1 MPNVLEDLASGIVVT
16 EFASDTGIATVANV
30 SGWLYENLG
39 QVNTYL
45 YTDFTGVNAS
55 GTYGV
60 MDIEAQSV
68 LKELYLCNYYNKE
81 ARNALRGITNSSVS
95 GDNILSLK
103 DGESAVTFINR
114 NEVSKVYRGLA
125 SDSMERVTRLAAQY
139 NIYQAQPRQLG
150 GIDGS
155 GAPLSFNYGYR
166 TY

>member
-16 EFASDTGIATVANV
+16 EFDGDTGIATVSNV

-45 YTDFTGVNAS
+45 YTDFNGEGATGL
-55 GTYGV
+55 YGE
-60 MDIEAQSV
+60 MDVEAQSV

-81 ARNALRGITNSSVS
+81 ARNALRGIVSSNVS
-95 GDNILSLK
+95 GDNVLSLR
-103 DGESAVTFINR
+103 DGESSVTFINR

-125 SDSMERVTRLAAQY
+125 SDCMEKVTRLAAQY

-155 GAPLSFNYGYR
+155 GLGLVYR
-166 TY
+166 

>member
-1 MPNVLEDLASGIVVT
+1 MPSVLESLASGIVTT
-16 EFASDTGIATVANV
+16 EFDSDTGIATVANV

-45 YTDFTGVNAS
+45 YTNFTGDDAT

-60 MDIEAQSV
+60 MDIEAQNV
-68 LKELYLCNYYNKE
+68 LKELYLSNYYSKE
-81 ARNALRGITNSSVS
+81 ARNALRGITKSSVS
-95 GDNILSLK
+95 GDNVLSLK

-125 SDSMERVTRLAAQY
+125 NDCMDKVTQMAAQY

-150 GIDGS
+150 GIDAS
-155 GAPLSFNYGYR
+155 GIGIVY
-166 TY
+166 T